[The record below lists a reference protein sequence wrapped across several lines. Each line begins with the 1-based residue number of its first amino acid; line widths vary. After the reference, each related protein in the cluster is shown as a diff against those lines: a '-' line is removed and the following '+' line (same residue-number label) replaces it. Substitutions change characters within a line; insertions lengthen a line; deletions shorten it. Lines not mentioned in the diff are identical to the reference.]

1 MRTFKINNK
10 LYTAKAFGYNTL
22 CDLEDMG
29 ISLENMTKKPM
40 SAVRAY
46 FALHL
51 NNDQEL
57 AGQEIEKHMVAGGT
71 LDSLI
76 EVMNVE
82 MEESDFFRALEKT
95 EEKTTAENPKE
106 EENTEI

>member
-1 MRTFKINNK
+1 
-10 LYTAKAFGYNTL
+10 
-22 CDLEDMG
+22 MG
-29 ISLENMTKKPM
+29 ISLENMMKKPM

-57 AGQEIEKHMVAGGT
+57 AGKEIENHMIAGGT

-76 EVMNVE
+76 EVMNAE
-82 MEESDFFRALEKT
+82 MEESDFFRALNKT
-95 EEKTTAENPKE
+95 EEKTTAENPKK